1 MKSTRR
7 PYRKHIVKINDTYL
21 SVKDWM
27 RENQNLF
34 TNINGVPTSEQ
45 IGKILVSN
53 GFNRSETDLEVL
65 YIRNY

>member
-34 TNINGVPTSEQ
+34 TNIKGVPTSEQ